1 MSSGTNWILE
11 IAQAAAPADPSGGG
25 TAAPGA
31 ASPWLGLFTTV
42 FWLILMV
49 GLFYLMFF
57 RPQQQQQK
65 RRQAMLDS
73 LKKGD
78 RIITTGGIHG
88 QITDLHGDELT
99 VRIAD
104 KVEIRLSRSG
114 VASVK
119 K

>member
-1 MSSGTNWILE
+1 MLLG
-11 IAQAAAPADPSGGG
+11 IAKAAEAAQNAAGGAPEPGPW
-25 TAAPGA
+25 AAIF
-31 ASPWLGLFTTV
+31 STLFY
-42 FWLILMV
+42 LLLMV
-49 GLFYLMFF
+49 GLFYLFFF

-65 RRQAMLDS
+65 QRQAMLNS

-88 QITDLHGDELT
+88 QITEIHGDELT

-114 VASVK
+114 VATVK

>member
-1 MSSGTNWILE
+1 MLLG
-11 IAQAAAPADPSGGG
+11 IALAAE
-25 TAAPGA
+25 AAQNAQPGA
-31 ASPWLGLFTTV
+31 APNAWAPIFTTV
-42 FWLILMV
+42 FYLLLMV
-49 GLFYLMFF
+49 GLFYLFFF

-65 RRQAMLDS
+65 QRQAMLDS

-78 RIITTGGIHG
+78 KIITTGGIHG
-88 QITDLHGDELT
+88 QITDIHGDELA

>member
-1 MSSGTNWILE
+1 MLLE
-11 IAQAAAPADPSGGG
+11 IVQAAEAVQNAAGGVPAPN
-25 TAAPGA
+25 
-31 ASPWLGLFTTV
+31 PWSAIFSTLFYLV
-42 FWLILMV
+42 LMV
-49 GLFYLMFF
+49 GLFYLFLF

-65 RRQAMLDS
+65 QRQAMLNS

-78 RIITTGGIHG
+78 KIITTGGIHG
-88 QITDLHGDELT
+88 QITEIHGDELS

-114 VASVK
+114 VATVK